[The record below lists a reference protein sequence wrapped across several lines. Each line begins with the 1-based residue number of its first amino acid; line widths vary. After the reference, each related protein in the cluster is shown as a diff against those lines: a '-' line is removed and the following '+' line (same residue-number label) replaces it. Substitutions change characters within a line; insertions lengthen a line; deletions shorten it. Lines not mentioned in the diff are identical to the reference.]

1 VEEAGSEAGH
11 HPAGNNPER
20 EESAGKPINGEAQL
34 PNGKTMTMHEM
45 DYTVTLTAKDL
56 AFRERARSAGIP
68 SMLVSMY
75 AGALQR
81 LVEDERE
88 ECAKVAAA
96 WQTDV
101 LNPLY
106 HCDCATAIRARG
118 EK

>member
-1 VEEAGSEAGH
+1 MDE
-11 HPAGNNPER
+11 
-20 EESAGKPINGEAQL
+20 
-34 PNGKTMTMHEM
+34 MT
-45 DYTVTLTAKDL
+45 YTVTLTAKEL
-56 AFRERARSAGIP
+56 EFRERARKAGIP
-68 SMLVSMY
+68 SIVVSMY

-88 ECAKVAAA
+88 ECAKVANA

-106 HCDCATAIRARG
+106 QCDCATAIRARV